1 MYLSPVYTAAP
12 AVADERVGAVFAALD
27 SLGIPYIRFEHDATA
42 TMEDCAAVGKA
53 LEGTICKNLFL
64 CNRQQTAFYLLTMPG
79 DKPFHTKDLS
89 AQIGSSR
96 LSFAPPEKMEELLN
110 THPGSASVMGLL
122 FDTEHRVQLV
132 MDRDVY
138 DAEYF
143 CCHPCDN
150 HGSLKIK
157 TSDLQAKDPALV
169 LIWKMVALTHGPAE
183 GISKQKTSAD
193 GRRFFC
199 YVMSPSV
206 KRRTGA
212 SVSSVCVQTQAT

>member
-53 LEGTICKNLFL
+53 LHGTICKNLFL

-96 LSFAPPEKMEELLN
+96 LSFAPPEKMEL
-110 THPGSASVMGLL
+110 
-122 FDTEHRVQLV
+122 TEDQNERPAHKISSPRRSRAHR
-132 MDRDVY
+132 R
-138 DAEYF
+138 
-143 CCHPCDN
+143 
-150 HGSLKIK
+150 
-157 TSDLQAKDPALV
+157 
-169 LIWKMVALTHGPAE
+169 GPAE

-212 SVSSVCVQTQAT
+212 SASSVCVQTQAT

>member
-96 LSFAPPEKMEELLN
+96 LSFAPPEKMEEILEEKN
-110 THPGSASVMGLL
+110 RAAAGPTAPAKGLML
-122 FDTEHRVQLV
+122 AG
-132 MDRDVY
+132 M
-138 DAEYF
+138 EYQ
-143 CCHPCDN
+143 D
-150 HGSLKIK
+150 
-157 TSDLQAKDPALV
+157 
-169 LIWKMVALTHGPAE
+169 
-183 GISKQKTSAD
+183 
-193 GRRFFC
+193 
-199 YVMSPSV
+199 
-206 KRRTGA
+206 
-212 SVSSVCVQTQAT
+212 